1 MPKMSVFNIET
12 SSMEHLPV
20 LDIAAYDIG
29 DEDEKFG
36 LHLGP
41 VCFS

>member
-1 MPKMSVFNIET
+1 MSVFDIET
-12 SSMEHLPV
+12 TKMEHLPI
-20 LDIAAYDIG
+20 LDVAAYDIG
-29 DEDEKFG
+29 GDDEKFG